1 MAEVRHLN
9 NAPITEAI
17 IDFRV
22 KLPPEFKVESFLELK
37 NTIGDRLPKVQERKL
52 FSGQLKFKGG
62 KPQKTSAE
70 YHGIHGYFFRPED
83 EKNVAQFR
91 IDGFTYSRL
100 RPYTCWEEMFGE
112 ARELWKMYYGIAQP
126 EAVTRLA
133 VRYINHINIPL
144 PIDDLSDF
152 FTASPKIPDN
162 IQGVISGF
170 LSKVIVYDQE
180 MDIATNIVQA
190 LEKSTKPDKY
200 ITVVLDIDS
209 YKMGDFDVGN
219 NEMWDIFA
227 NLHNIKNQIF
237 FNSIT
242 DQTARLFE

>member
-22 KLPPEFKVESFLELK
+22 KLTSEFKVEAFLELK
-37 NTIGDRLPKVQERKL
+37 NTIGDRFPKVEDRKL
-52 FSGQLKFKGG
+52 FSSQFEIKKGE
-62 KPQKTSAE
+62 PQPPSAK
-70 YHGIHGYFFRPED
+70 YHGVQGYFFRTED
-83 EKNVAQFR
+83 DKKVAQFR
-91 IDGFTYSRL
+91 FDGFTFSL
-100 RPYTCWEEMFGE
+100 LKPYTQWAEMFAE
-112 ARELWKMYYGIAQP
+112 TRELWEIYCGIAQP

-133 VRYINHINIPL
+133 VRYVNHINIPL
-144 PIDDLSDF
+144 PVDDLSDY

-170 LSKVIVYDQE
+170 LSKIVVYDE
-180 MDIATNIVQA
+180 EIDVATNIVQA
-190 LEKSTKPDKY
+190 LDKSAKPDKH

-209 YKMGDFDVGN
+209 FKTGN
-219 NEMWDIFA
+219 FNVNNGEMWEIFA
-227 NLHNIKNQIF
+227 NLRNIKNQVF

-242 DQTARLFE
+242 DETARLFE

>member
-22 KLPPEFKVESFLELK
+22 KLPPEFNVEAFRKLK
-37 NTIGDRLPKVQERKL
+37 KTIGDRFPKVEERKL
-52 FSGQLKFKGG
+52 FSSQLRIKKG
-62 KPQKTSAE
+62 KPQPPSAE
-70 YHGIHGYFFRPED
+70 YHGVQGYFFRPED
-83 EKNVAQFR
+83 DKKVAQFR
-91 IDGFTYSRL
+91 IDGFTFSL
-100 RPYTCWEEMFGE
+100 LKPYTHWEEMFAE
-112 ARELWKMYYGIAQP
+112 ARELWEMYCGIAQP

-144 PIDDLSDF
+144 PVDDLSDY
-152 FTASPKIPDN
+152 FTASPIIPDN

-170 LSKVIVYDQE
+170 LSKIIVYDQE
-180 MDIATNIVQA
+180 MDVFTNIVQA
-190 LEKSTKPDKY
+190 LEKSRIPDKY

-209 YKMGDFDVGN
+209 FKTGDFNVSNG
-219 NEMWDIFA
+219 EMWNIFA
-227 NLHNIKNQIF
+227 NLHNLKNQIF

-242 DQTARLFE
+242 DETARLFE